1 MRDLSPSLLFDI
13 IAADRSPR
21 TNEEA
26 KSMSKVKLAVIGGSG
41 VYDMEALTDVEE
53 RQITTPFGDPS
64 DHIVV
69 GTLSGKRIAFLPRHG
84 RGHRLTPTEV
94 PYRANI
100 WALKSL
106 GVERI
111 ISISACG
118 SMKETYAPRHI
129 VIPDQIYDNTKKRD
143 YSFFGDGLVAH
154 IGIAEPFCPHLRQ
167 VLFDAVKRAGGTVH
181 MGGTFITIEGPRFS
195 TRGESNIYRSWGVD
209 IIGMTAVPEAQLARE
224 AEICYA
230 TMAHVTDYDVW
241 HETEEPVSVEAL
253 LATLAANTELA
264 QNALRGVIA
273 KLAATERDCECGSTL
288 AAALITQRDLIPAE
302 TKEKLAPLVGKYLD
316 STLSIRESLKNTKGK
331 GKTGGE

>member
-1 MRDLSPSLLFDI
+1 
-13 IAADRSPR
+13 
-21 TNEEA
+21 
-26 KSMSKVKLAVIGGSG
+26 MSEVELAVIGGSG
-41 VYDMEALTDVEE
+41 VYDMEALTDIEE
-53 RQITTPFGDPS
+53 RVLSTPFGDPS
-64 DHIVV
+64 DAIVI
-69 GTLSGKRIAFLPRHG
+69 GTLAGKRIAFLPRHG

-118 SMKETYAPRHI
+118 SMKEKYAPRHI
-129 VIPDQIYDNTKKRD
+129 VIPDQIYDNTKQRD

-154 IGIAEPFCPHLRQ
+154 IGIAEPFCPDLRQ
-167 VLFDAVKRAGGTVH
+167 VLHEAVENAGGTVH

-195 TRGESNIYRSWGVD
+195 TRGESKVYRSWGVD

-241 HETEEPVSVEAL
+241 HDEEEAVNVEML
-253 LATLAANTELA
+253 IANLMA
-264 QNALRGVIA
+264 N
-273 KLAATERDCECGSTL
+273 
-288 AAALITQRDLIPAE
+288 AALSKKTIAELVPLLPEERTCDCGCALSTAVITHRDLIPKAKIE
-302 TKEKLAPLVGKYLD
+302 QLGPLVAGYL
-316 STLSIRESLKNTKGK
+316 E
-331 GKTGGE
+331 